1 MLAVCVGALS
11 VGALMRWSSLLY
23 FFSREGECTNN
34 NKFTRDYDDLY
45 TRSQFLA
52 ASSWSAGALRGSSER
67 CELCARWELCVRC
80 VRALY
85 TFPTRGGA
93 VQTIISLSEIMMIGT
108 RLVSG
113 RWCLSQV

>member
-1 MLAVCVGALS
+1 
-11 VGALMRWSSLLY
+11 MRWSSLLY

-85 TFPTRGGA
+85 TFLTRGEDCTNNHNLYVGGGYSY
-93 VQTIISLSEIMMIGT
+93 V
-108 RLVSG
+108 RP
-113 RWCLSQV
+113 